1 MPVLHADFGHVL
13 ANTFPFIIL
22 GGLVMIRGLRDFLV
36 VTGVVI
42 LVSGLGVWLFG
53 GSGTVHIGA
62 SALVFGYLGFLL
74 LRAYFEWSLVSIA
87 VALVVGLMYS
97 SLIWGIL
104 PISLGVSWQG
114 HLFGFIG
121 GALAAYLLSP
131 KRQRSIFV
139 REDRR

>member
-42 LVSGLGVWLFG
+42 LVSGLGVWFFG

-104 PISLGVSWQG
+104 PIYLGVSWQG

-131 KRQRSIFV
+131 KRQRSIFG
-139 REDRR
+139 R